1 MIIVTATTYTLYF
14 VLDPFLSALHILP
27 DAVHKQTLIGAIIT
41 LITGRSQLSCHTR
54 SQKPHRLQFGLQQP
68 EDPVLL
74 TTLTSTGSVLHHPPT
89 PTPQFADL
97 TPTIPNQKQFTELD
111 MLSLSLYKLFSF
123 PHGFPFLN
131 PHLLWG
137 IFSIHEDFFK
147 NLI

>member
-1 MIIVTATTYTLYF
+1 MTYTLYN

-54 SQKPHRLQFGLQQP
+54 SYKPQNRNSYCSSL
-68 EDPVLL
+68 EDPLLL

-89 PTPQFADL
+89 PTPQLADL
-97 TPTIPNQKQFTELD
+97 IPIIPNQKQFTELD

-123 PHGFPFLN
+123 PHGLPFLN
-131 PHLLWG
+131 PHFLWG
-137 IFSIHEDFFK
+137 IFSIHEDFLK